1 MGLEVEE
8 AEDIEVDSGLLVR
21 LITNLSQNG
30 YGRRHVSS

>member
-8 AEDIEVDSGLLVR
+8 AEDIEVGSGLLVR
-21 LITNLSQNG
+21 LITSLSQNG